1 MNEKWSPNAVLS
13 EIFSGGNVLEN
24 FLLSSKRS
32 EMMISFCVSCQ
43 ASDNITKLDSEVL
56 IDLIVDLHH
65 VFISQTVIYTT
76 ARLCHIDTLIMKI
89 SERFSV

>member
-1 MNEKWSPNAVLS
+1 
-13 EIFSGGNVLEN
+13 
-24 FLLSSKRS
+24 
-32 EMMISFCVSCQ
+32 MMISFCVSCQ
-43 ASDNITKLDSEVL
+43 ASDNITKLDSQVL